1 MRWVLFL
8 PLLVLLALFAL
19 SNPQEVEIRLWP
31 LDAAWAASLGIAML
45 LFGALAFLLG
55 AAMVWASHLP
65 ERRRARRAAQTARQL
80 ETELAGLKARDEQAR
95 RAADL
100 GRATEAEMLPGGR
113 AIGGAR

>member
-19 SNPQEVEIRLWP
+19 SNTQEVEIRLWP

-55 AAMVWASHLP
+55 AAMVWAAHLP
-65 ERRRARRAAQTARQL
+65 ERRRARRAAQAARLL
-80 ETELAGLKARDEQAR
+80 EAELGSLKARDEQAR
-95 RAADL
+95 RAADM
-100 GRATEAEMLPGGR
+100 GRGKEAEILPASR

>member
-19 SNPQEVEIRLWP
+19 SNTQEVEIRLWP

-55 AAMVWASHLP
+55 AALVWASHLP
-65 ERRRARRAAQTARQL
+65 ERRRARRVEQAARLL
-80 ETELAGLKARDEQAR
+80 EAELGSLKARDEQAR
-95 RAADL
+95 RAADMGL
-100 GRATEAEMLPGGR
+100 KEAEILPAR
-113 AIGGAR
+113 TALGGAR